1 MSKSAGQVAGQ
12 ALRQAQCKQA
22 QDDKVIFWMMAISAG
37 VRLGT
42 ADSVQKRVKN
52 LELKV
57 QNQSVKF
64 KS

>member
-1 MSKSAGQVAGQ
+1 
-12 ALRQAQCKQA
+12 
-22 QDDKVIFWMMAISAG
+22 MMAISAG